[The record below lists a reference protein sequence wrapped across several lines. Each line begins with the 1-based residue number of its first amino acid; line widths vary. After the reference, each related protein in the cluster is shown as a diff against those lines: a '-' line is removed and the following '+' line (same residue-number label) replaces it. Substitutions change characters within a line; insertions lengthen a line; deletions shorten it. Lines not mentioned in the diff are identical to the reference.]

1 MGKNNRPKTTETRSI
16 SFDAALLTRIDE
28 ECDRLRMGRSA
39 FIEDLAMMYFNDP
52 VRLERAR
59 MLGATV
65 AVASTAAAPVASAP
79 TAAPKLARKIP
90 FRR

>member
-28 ECDRLRMGRSA
+28 ECDRLRMGRSE
-39 FIEDLAMMYFNDP
+39 FIEDLALMYFNDP

-65 AVASTAAAPVASAP
+65 AAPITASPA
-79 TAAPKLARKIP
+79 AAPKLARKIP
-90 FRR
+90 LRR